1 MVFRIL
7 ATSVVALCLLAP
19 ATAAQEQ
26 KGVGSKPPKL
36 VDVEWMRGRPLK
48 QFKRG
53 TTYMLYFW
61 ATTAR
66 NCGRTVPLLEQVRDQ
81 HKKKRVELIGINI
94 WARSALMPAETFL
107 EKREEFMDFPIARD
121 PHGKTAKT
129 WDKLVGLP
137 SVPRVVIIDNKG
149 LIAWSGHPFD
159 GVDVAL
165 EAILARDEA
174 ALSELVSARKAL
186 HESADELADTINK
199 SWKYKWW
206 HKAPDQ
212 IDELIEL
219 DRRMYGTWAGR
230 KYEALVLGGKHE
242 KAATY
247 GREIL
252 DTELV
257 TCEAMLNELAW
268 FIVDPKGD
276 VEDDTRD
283 VELALRTARWAN
295 ELSRG
300 RDSSVLDTLA
310 RAHYASGD
318 HKSAVSYQ
326 QQAVKEAFSSEDRAA
341 LERTLKEYE
350 SDHQATD
357 TP

>member
-1 MVFRIL
+1 MVIRIL

-36 VDVEWMRGRPLK
+36 ADVEWLRGRPLK

-53 TTYMLYFW
+53 TTYVLYFW

-66 NCGRTVPLLEQVRDQ
+66 NCGRTVPLLEEARDK

-94 WARSALMPAETFL
+94 WSRSGLMPAETFL
-107 EKREEFMDFPIARD
+107 EKREGFMDFPIARD
-121 PHGKTAKT
+121 TNGATAKT
-129 WDKLVGLP
+129 WDKLVGLR
-137 SVPRVVIIDNKG
+137 SVPRVVIIDNNG

-165 EAILARDEA
+165 EAILARDEE
-174 ALSELVSARKAL
+174 ALSALVAERTEL
-186 HESADELADTINK
+186 HETANELAETISK

-206 HKAPDQ
+206 HKAPGQ

-219 DRRMYGTWAGR
+219 DRRMFGTWAGR
-230 KYEALVLGGKHE
+230 KYEALVMGGKHE
-242 KAATY
+242 LAADY
-247 GREIL
+247 GRESL
-252 DTELV
+252 GEKLV
-257 TCEAMLNELAW
+257 SCEAMLNEIAW
-268 FIVDPKGD
+268 FIVDPKGE
-276 VEDDTRD
+276 VEDDARD

-295 ELSRG
+295 ELSGG

-318 HKSAVSYQ
+318 VQGAAAYQ
-326 QQAVKEAFSSEDRAA
+326 QQAVKEAFSSEERDA
-341 LERTLKEYE
+341 LEKTLREYE
-350 SDHQATD
+350 SDEQASD
-357 TP
+357 AD